1 MVLNLANVLAFT
13 RYSVFSYYGTFPKNV
28 SRCDKD
34 AKRKWASGAAAGMLS
49 GSAGSGIARRVGG
62 MVLSVFR

>member
-1 MVLNLANVLAFT
+1 MLNLANVLAFT
-13 RYSVFSYYGTFPKNV
+13 RYSIFSYYLNFSKGV

-34 AKRKWASGAAAGMLS
+34 AKRKWASSAAAGMLS

-62 MVLSVFR
+62 MLFSVFR